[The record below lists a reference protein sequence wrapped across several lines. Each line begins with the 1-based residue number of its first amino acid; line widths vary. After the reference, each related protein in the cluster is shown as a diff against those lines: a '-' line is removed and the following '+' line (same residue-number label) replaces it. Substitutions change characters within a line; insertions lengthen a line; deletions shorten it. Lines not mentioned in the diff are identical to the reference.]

1 MHEYLTSGAPIA
13 RITGTMRSI
22 AIIQDE
28 HRSLGAVLHG
38 MRYLVRQIRDKGAT
52 PDFELLRAMIYYIDA
67 VPERFHHPKEEQYLF
82 WLLRIRR
89 PSAAPL
95 LDRLKLEHRVG
106 AEKIRILEQ
115 ALLHYRQGGKIE
127 FPPFLAALEAYA
139 TFHWAHMKIE
149 ENEILPLAERH
160 LTAGDWEAIDAAFLG
175 HTDPLLGVEAGA
187 KYEALFSRIVNLVP
201 PPVGVGPAR
210 RPA

>member
-1 MHEYLTSGAPIA
+1 MHESVTSGAPIA
-13 RITGTMRSI
+13 RITETMRST

-52 PDFELLRAMIYYIDA
+52 PDFELLGAMIYYIDV
-67 VPERFHHPKEEQYLF
+67 VPERVHHPKEEQYLF

-95 LDRLKLEHRVG
+95 LDGLKLEHRVG

-115 ALLHYRQGGKIE
+115 ALLHYRQGGKVE
-127 FPPFLAALEAYA
+127 FPQFLAALEAYA

-149 ENEILPLAERH
+149 EKEILPLAERH

-201 PPVGVGPAR
+201 LPVGVGPAR

>member
-1 MHEYLTSGAPIA
+1 
-13 RITGTMRSI
+13 MRSI

-38 MRYLVRQIRDKGAT
+38 MRNLVRQIRDKGAA
-52 PDFELLRAMIYYIDA
+52 PDFELLGAMIYYI
-67 VPERFHHPKEEQYLF
+67 
-82 WLLRIRR
+82 
-89 PSAAPL
+89 
-95 LDRLKLEHRVG
+95 DRLKLEHRAG

-115 ALLHYRQGGKIE
+115 ALLHYRQGGKVE
-127 FPPFLAALEAYA
+127 FPQFLAALEAYA
-139 TFHWAHMKIE
+139 TFHWAHMKTE

-187 KYEALFSRIVNLVP
+187 KYDALFSRIVNLVP
-201 PPVGVGPAR
+201 LPVGVGPAR